1 MIKIKNFKFKAK
13 NKKSK
18 IKRRNVMEIN
28 DMKCVMVFDES
39 LPVGVIANTAAI
51 MGASLGK
58 LDPEVVGVTQV
69 DKDGNKHSGL
79 IQFPVPILKS
89 NPEAIH
95 DIRKK
100 AIENYGEEIDII
112 DFTDI
117 AQKSMTYDDYLNN
130 YKNTVG
136 EDISYLGLTL
146 CGPKKAI
153 NKLTGN
159 LGLLR

>member
-1 MIKIKNFKFKAK
+1 M
-13 NKKSK
+13 
-18 IKRRNVMEIN
+18 
-28 DMKCVMVFDES
+28 
-39 LPVGVIANTAAI
+39 
-51 MGASLGK
+51 
-58 LDPEVVGVTQV
+58 
-69 DKDGNKHSGL
+69 DGNEHSGL

-89 NPEAIH
+89 DSDTIQ

-100 AIENYGEEIDII
+100 ALDTYGEDIDII

-130 YKNTVG
+130 YKATAG
-136 EDISYLGLTL
+136 DDISYLGLTL

-159 LGLLR
+159 LSLLR

>member
-1 MIKIKNFKFKAK
+1 
-13 NKKSK
+13 
-18 IKRRNVMEIN
+18 
-28 DMKCVMVFDES
+28 
-39 LPVGVIANTAAI
+39 

-58 LDPEVVGVTQV
+58 ADPEVVGITPV
-69 DKDGNKHSGL
+69 DMDGNEHSGL

-89 NPEAIH
+89 DSDTIQ

-100 AIENYGEEIDII
+100 ALDTYGEDIDII

-130 YKNTVG
+130 YKATAG
-136 EDISYLGLTL
+136 DDISYLGLTL

-159 LGLLR
+159 LSLLR

>member
-1 MIKIKNFKFKAK
+1 
-13 NKKSK
+13 
-18 IKRRNVMEIN
+18 MEIN
-28 DMKCVMVFDES
+28 NMKCVMIFDES

-58 LDPEVVGVTQV
+58 ADPEVVGITPV
-69 DKDGNKHSGL
+69 DMDGNEHSGL

-89 NPEAIH
+89 DSDTIQ

-100 AIENYGEEIDII
+100 ALDTYGEDIDII

-130 YKNTVG
+130 YKATAG
-136 EDISYLGLTL
+136 DDISYLGLTL
-146 CGPKKAI
+146 YGPKKAI

-159 LGLLR
+159 LSLLR

>member
-1 MIKIKNFKFKAK
+1 
-13 NKKSK
+13 
-18 IKRRNVMEIN
+18 MEIN
-28 DMKCVMVFDES
+28 NMKCVMIFDES

-51 MGASLGK
+51 LGASLGK
-58 LDPEVVGVTQV
+58 ADPEVVGITPV
-69 DKDGNKHSGL
+69 DMDGNEHSGL

-89 NPEAIH
+89 DSDTIQ

-100 AIENYGEEIDII
+100 ALDTYGEDIDII

-130 YKNTVG
+130 YKATAG
-136 EDISYLGLTL
+136 DDISYLGLTL

-159 LGLLR
+159 LSLLR

>member
-1 MIKIKNFKFKAK
+1 
-13 NKKSK
+13 
-18 IKRRNVMEIN
+18 MEIN
-28 DMKCVMVFDES
+28 NMKCVMIFDES

-58 LDPEVVGVTQV
+58 ADPEVVGITPV
-69 DKDGNKHSGL
+69 DMDGNEHSGL

-89 NPEAIH
+89 ASDTIQ

-100 AIENYGEEIDII
+100 ALDTYGEDIDII

-130 YKNTVG
+130 YKATAG
-136 EDISYLGLTL
+136 DDISYLGLTL

-159 LGLLR
+159 LSLLR

>member
-1 MIKIKNFKFKAK
+1 
-13 NKKSK
+13 
-18 IKRRNVMEIN
+18 
-28 DMKCVMVFDES
+28 MKCVMIFDES

-58 LDPEVVGVTQV
+58 ADPEVVGITPV
-69 DKDGNKHSGL
+69 DMDGNEHSGL

-89 NPEAIH
+89 DSDTIQ

-100 AIENYGEEIDII
+100 ALDTYGEDIDII

-130 YKNTVG
+130 YKATAG
-136 EDISYLGLTL
+136 DDISYLGLTL

-159 LGLLR
+159 LSLLR

>member
-1 MIKIKNFKFKAK
+1 
-13 NKKSK
+13 
-18 IKRRNVMEIN
+18 MEIN
-28 DMKCVMVFDES
+28 NIKCVMIFDES

-58 LDPEVVGVTQV
+58 ADPDVVGITPV
-69 DKDGNKHSGL
+69 DMDGNEHSGL

-89 NPEAIH
+89 DSDTIQ

-100 AIENYGEEIDII
+100 ALDTYGEDIDII

-117 AQKSMTYDDYLNN
+117 AQKSMTYDYYLNN
-130 YKNTVG
+130 YKATAG
-136 EDISYLGLTL
+136 DDISYLGLTL

-159 LGLLR
+159 LSLLR

>member
-1 MIKIKNFKFKAK
+1 MD
-13 NKKSK
+13 
-18 IKRRNVMEIN
+18 IN
-28 DMKCVMVFDES
+28 NIKCVMIFDES

-58 LDPEVVGVTQV
+58 ADPEVVGITPV
-69 DKDGNKHSGL
+69 DMDGNEHSGL

-89 NPEAIH
+89 DSDTIQ

-100 AIENYGEEIDII
+100 ALDTYGKDIDII

-130 YKNTVG
+130 YKATAG
-136 EDISYLGLTL
+136 DDIAYLGLTL

-159 LGLLR
+159 LSLLR

>member
-1 MIKIKNFKFKAK
+1 
-13 NKKSK
+13 
-18 IKRRNVMEIN
+18 MEIN
-28 DMKCVMVFDES
+28 NMKCVMIFDES

-51 MGASLGK
+51 IGASLGK
-58 LDPEVVGVTQV
+58 ADPEVVGITPV
-69 DKDGNKHSGL
+69 DMDGNEHSGL

-89 NPEAIH
+89 DSDTIQ

-100 AIENYGEEIDII
+100 ALDTYGEDIDII

-130 YKNTVG
+130 YKATAG
-136 EDISYLGLTL
+136 DDISYLGLTL

-159 LGLLR
+159 LSLLR

>member
-1 MIKIKNFKFKAK
+1 
-13 NKKSK
+13 
-18 IKRRNVMEIN
+18 MEIN
-28 DMKCVMVFDES
+28 NMKCVMIFDES
-39 LPVGVIANTAAI
+39 LPVGVTANTAAI

-58 LDPEVVGVTQV
+58 ADPEVVGITPV
-69 DKDGNKHSGL
+69 DMDGNEHSGL

-89 NPEAIH
+89 DSDTIQ

-100 AIENYGEEIDII
+100 ALDTYGEDIDII

-130 YKNTVG
+130 YKATAG
-136 EDISYLGLTL
+136 DDISYLGLTL

-159 LGLLR
+159 LSLLR

>member
-1 MIKIKNFKFKAK
+1 
-13 NKKSK
+13 
-18 IKRRNVMEIN
+18 MEIN
-28 DMKCVMVFDES
+28 NMKCVMIFDES

-58 LDPEVVGVTQV
+58 ADPEVVGITPV
-69 DKDGNKHSGL
+69 DMDGNEHSGL

-89 NPEAIH
+89 DSDTIQ

-100 AIENYGEEIDII
+100 ALDTYGEDIDII

-130 YKNTVG
+130 YKATAG
-136 EDISYLGLTL
+136 DDIFYLGLTL

-159 LGLLR
+159 LSLLR

>member
-1 MIKIKNFKFKAK
+1 
-13 NKKSK
+13 
-18 IKRRNVMEIN
+18 MEIN
-28 DMKCVMVFDES
+28 NMKCVMIFDES

-58 LDPEVVGVTQV
+58 ADPEVVGITPV
-69 DKDGNKHSGL
+69 DMDGNEHSGL

-89 NPEAIH
+89 DSDTIQ

-100 AIENYGEEIDII
+100 ALDTYGEDIDII

-117 AQKSMTYDDYLNN
+117 AQKSMTYNDYLNN
-130 YKNTVG
+130 YKATAG
-136 EDISYLGLTL
+136 DDISYLGLTL

-159 LGLLR
+159 LSLLR

>member
-1 MIKIKNFKFKAK
+1 
-13 NKKSK
+13 
-18 IKRRNVMEIN
+18 MEIN
-28 DMKCVMVFDES
+28 NIKCVMIFDES

-58 LDPEVVGVTQV
+58 AAPDVVGITPV
-69 DKDGNKHSGL
+69 DMDGNEHSGL

-89 NPEAIH
+89 DSDTIQ

-100 AIENYGEEIDII
+100 ALDTYGEDIDII

-130 YKNTVG
+130 YKATAG
-136 EDISYLGLTL
+136 DDISYLGLTL

-159 LGLLR
+159 LSLLR

>member
-1 MIKIKNFKFKAK
+1 
-13 NKKSK
+13 
-18 IKRRNVMEIN
+18 MEIN
-28 DMKCVMVFDES
+28 NIKYVMIFDES

-58 LDPEVVGVTQV
+58 ADHDVVGITPV
-69 DKDGNKHSGL
+69 DMDGNEHSGL

-89 NPEAIH
+89 DSDTIQ

-100 AIENYGEEIDII
+100 ALDTYGEDIDII

-130 YKNTVG
+130 YKATAG
-136 EDISYLGLTL
+136 DDISYLGLTL

-159 LGLLR
+159 LSLLR